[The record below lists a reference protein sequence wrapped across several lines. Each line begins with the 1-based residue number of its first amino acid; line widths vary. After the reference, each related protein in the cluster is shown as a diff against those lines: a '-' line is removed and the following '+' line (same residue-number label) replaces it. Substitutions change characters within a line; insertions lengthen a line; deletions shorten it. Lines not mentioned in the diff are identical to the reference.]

1 MYGHRVKRDT
11 AVWACN
17 SESNSKLT
25 SGNHVS
31 LGLLSS
37 ALSSFVNIVMKM
49 VVFTYFEVSTS
60 RGVVGR
66 LVLACRKCS
75 AQYTVSISQDTKNAY
90 ESSIIL

>member
-1 MYGHRVKRDT
+1 MKPSWGFYVWAQGQERDT

-49 VVFTYFEVSTS
+49 VVLHILKFPHQEVW
-60 RGVVGR
+60 
-66 LVLACRKCS
+66 
-75 AQYTVSISQDTKNAY
+75 
-90 ESSIIL
+90 